1 MKIDCTFIDEGH
13 FGGSSE
19 LTKDIIKFYVKKKSS
34 IVHMTATYNKVMESY
49 SIDRLYTWDIAD
61 IQSSKNLNEDNIN
74 RLIAKHGSVME
85 KELNIFSRSTI
96 EQQYI
101 NIPKMEIFTWDIHN
115 NEKQEIIEYTRNIDA
130 GYSLQGVFL
139 GNWDININENIIN
152 KT

>member
-1 MKIDCTFIDEGH
+1 
-13 FGGSSE
+13 
-19 LTKDIIKFYVKKKSS
+19 
-34 IVHMTATYNKVMESY
+34 MTATYNKVMESY

-61 IQSSKNLNEDNIN
+61 IQSSKNLNEDNMN

-130 GYSLQGVFL
+130 GYSLKGVFL
-139 GNWDININENIIN
+139 GNWDININENEN
-152 KT
+152 KSLKFQNENQVMNLVYHIFGKPVKYG